1 MTGRQKAFRLAML
14 VALALCAGAWLMFPP
29 NALAPA
35 TLPKA
40 AVVLQAAAPAS
51 TQRPE
56 PESLSPSQPLPPAE
70 APLPLVYPSLQ
81 ARADAGDGQAACRLG
96 IELLRCQR
104 LARFKDYTKQHL
116 LHAEAEATKAGDLDL
131 ADELA
136 RANLHYREIGLA
148 CAALPPALIERG
160 AHYLRQAALAGE
172 PEAMLRYADGQ
183 GFRQSPWD
191 YGYLR
196 SPEFDHWRRE
206 APGMIERALAL
217 GRPEAVHLLA
227 SAHTS
232 DEGMLQGIVR
242 NDPVQAVA
250 HQQLIERLQ
259 GADGPRLPAG
269 RDLPRLDTQQEQQAL
284 ALAADWHARH
294 FNGGR
299 VDAERALDGIASF
312 HDPDRQQGRI
322 RTDLTFCESLPGHP
336 HE

>member
-14 VALALCAGAWLMFPP
+14 VALALCAGAWFMFPP
-29 NALAPA
+29 NAPAPA
-35 TLPKA
+35 TVPKA
-40 AVVLQAAAPAS
+40 AAVLHGAASAS

-56 PESLSPSQPLPPAE
+56 PESLSPSPPLPPAE

-81 ARADAGDGQAACRLG
+81 ARADAGDAKAACRLG

-104 LARFKDYTKQHL
+104 LGWFQDYTREHL
-116 LHAEAEATKAGDLDL
+116 LYAEAEATKAGDLDL

-148 CAALPPALIERG
+148 CAELSPALMERG

-191 YGYLR
+191 HGYLR
-196 SPEFDHWRRE
+196 SPEFDQWRRE

-217 GRPEAVHLLA
+217 GRPEAVHLLE

-232 DEGMLQGIVR
+232 DEGLLQGIVR
-242 NDPVQAVA
+242 NDPVQAAA
-250 HQQLIERLQ
+250 HRQLIERLQ

-269 RDLPRLDTQQEQQAL
+269 RNLPRLDTQQEQQAM

-294 FNGGR
+294 FDGGR

-322 RTDLTFCESLPGHP
+322 RTDLAFCGSPTGVA